1 MEIKLIKYLR
11 KVIVECKEK
20 VMVETEPKTRKNCPS
35 LHSHSPSEL
44 G

>member
-20 VMVETEPKTRKNCPS
+20 VMVETEIEDKKKLFKS
-35 LHSHSPSEL
+35 S
-44 G
+44 